1 MGTFAPSGCN
11 SDPLE
16 LALPPPLGPL
26 EVFRE
31 PEAPEE
37 PLVVDSPSLPGFT
50 FSMWKAEPP
59 AATEE
64 RPLYQVGE
72 GRFTVNIKKGQFC
85 TSGFS
90 DKMVEIEDCSVLEP
104 GGLIK
109 AVAHHPLLLAHQVGG
124 AEAARGKLKSM

>member
-64 RPLYQVGE
+64 RPLYQVG
-72 GRFTVNIKKGQFC
+72 GRFAVQIKQGNFAQE
-85 TSGFS
+85 GL
-90 DKMVEIEDCSVLEP
+90 MLIL
-104 GGLIK
+104 LIK
-109 AVAHHPLLLAHQVGG
+109 W
-124 AEAARGKLKSM
+124 